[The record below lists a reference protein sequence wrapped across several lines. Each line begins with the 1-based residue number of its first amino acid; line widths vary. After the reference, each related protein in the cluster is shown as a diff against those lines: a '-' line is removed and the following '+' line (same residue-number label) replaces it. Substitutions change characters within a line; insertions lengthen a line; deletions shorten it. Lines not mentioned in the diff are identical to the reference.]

1 MNINKP
7 KLSTEETQAL
17 IEKLF
22 NEKLDEEVLE
32 INPYDF
38 GTFTVETVSGKSYYV
53 GDEMSCRRLA
63 IQETED
69 LIDDVFDD
77 ESLLKLL
84 DETWYRDVDDRVID
98 VALELYDPEN
108 EMPELWDIEYFHDF
122 REQTGLGFTNLMDYG
137 LDADMV
143 KPYIDYRGLSSFIV
157 DEDGIEN
164 TLARY
169 DGKEVWLGNMLYA
182 YRVD

>member
-1 MNINKP
+1 MNKNTP
-7 KLSTEETQAL
+7 ETQAL

-22 NEKLDEEVLE
+22 IEKLDEEVLE

-38 GTFTVETVSGKSYYV
+38 GTFTVETTSGKSYYV
-53 GDEMSCRRLA
+53 GDDTSCRRLA

-84 DETWYRDVDDRVID
+84 DETWYRDVDDRVLD
-98 VALELYDPEN
+98 VVLELYDPEN
-108 EMPELWDIEYFHDF
+108 EMPELYDLEYFHDF
-122 REQTGLGFTNLMDYG
+122 REMTGLSFIDLMDYG

-143 KPYIDYRGLSSFIV
+143 KPYIDYRMLSSFIV

-169 DGKEVWLGNMLYA
+169 DGREVELGNGLYA
-182 YRVD
+182 YRAD